1 MLSKISGSF
10 NWYKLLSVSPCVA
23 SANHASWF
31 LLSFM
36 LIPVAGVTPQVKTR
50 DGMDFCLS
58 LLLHAMCPTSFFS
71 CAESLA
77 LSFRHLIRS
86 KGGVLFCFFPQNKC
100 FIASEKI
107 MLICACLLIPKPSLL
122 PCTCWHR
129 IFCSHR
135 GSWLEEPIW
144 LENTPLFFPSV
155 SCQLLP
161 FPGPVYHLVI
171 QALGAGEWPGSLLN
185 PMARPAV
192 QELRNL
198 SQGGEI
204 SISRWQIRAPQL
216 LP

>member
-1 MLSKISGSF
+1 MQADF
-10 NWYKLLSVSPCVA
+10 FYLLCS
-23 SANHASWF
+23 F
-31 LLSFM
+31 LLLESHHRSRQGTEWISAWVSYSM
-36 LIPVAGVTPQVKTR
+36 PCA
-50 DGMDFCLS
+50 
-58 LLLHAMCPTSFFS
+58 PTSFLS

-77 LSFRHLIRS
+77 LGFRHLIRS
-86 KGGVLFCFFPQNKC
+86 KGGVLFCFFLQNKC

-107 MLICACLLIPKPSLL
+107 VLICACLLIPKPSLL
-122 PCTCWHR
+122 PRTCWHR

-161 FPGPVYHLVI
+161 FPGPMYHLVI
-171 QALGAGEWPGSLLN
+171 QALGAGEWPWSLLI